1 MTLHLI
7 SEIPDHLMID
17 FLLFINNAN
26 MGILQDLY
34 YEWNLDC
41 DWVSIE
47 RDRNIFNYY
56 ILQAMRQID
65 ITTRN
70 IWIRDYLG
78 YSPDVSTLP
87 SYDYKALMN
96 DAQ

>member
-1 MTLHLI
+1 MTLHMTP
-7 SEIPDHLMID
+7 ETPDHLMID
-17 FLLFINNAN
+17 FLLFVNNAN

-34 YEWNLDC
+34 HEWNLTVP
-41 DWVSIE
+41 WEEIEQNRSIF
-47 RDRNIFNYY
+47 DYY
-56 ILQAMRQID
+56 IIQAMSQPD

-87 SYDYKALMN
+87 SYDYDALWS
-96 DAQ
+96 Q